1 MVGFLCGFN
10 HADFWRN
17 LDGCSPSYLRL
28 REHVTKG
35 EGMIKRLAGF
45 MLVGVLALGL
55 VGCSGNSG
63 TTSEPKDNN
72 NSAEQ
77 AQSNEPQDL
86 ILADSNYVLSNGYVE
101 YALEI
106 QNPNDDYA
114 ADFVTVTVTSKH
126 ADGSIGFSD
135 EWVVSNILPGSTS
148 YWASQAGDGD
158 TIESDNVEIS
168 LSVSDHNWNKT
179 DQTMPADL
187 YTFDNVTVAPGQFSG
202 LTAKGEIT
210 LNEDF
215 SYGTEDGES
224 PMLVCILKD
233 ANGAI
238 VAGFSG
244 YMNSDLT
251 VGTPSVFDI
260 DSMFDAV
267 EYTTAEMYA
276 NMWM

>member
-1 MVGFLCGFN
+1 MVSVLAFGLF
-10 HADFWRN
+10 
-17 LDGCSPSYLRL
+17 GCS
-28 REHVTKG
+28 
-35 EGMIKRLAGF
+35 
-45 MLVGVLALGL
+45 
-55 VGCSGNSG
+55 NSSNS
-63 TTSEPKDNN
+63 TSEPRENN
-72 NSAEQ
+72 NSTEQ
-77 AQSNEPQDL
+77 AKSNEPQDL
-86 ILADSNYVLSNGYVE
+86 VLVDSNYVLSHGYVE

-106 QNPNDDYA
+106 QNPNEDLA

-135 EWVVSNILPGSTS
+135 EWVVSDILPGSTS

-158 TIESDNVEIS
+158 TIESDTVEIS
-168 LSVSDHNWNKT
+168 LSVSERNWNKT

-215 SYGTEDGES
+215 SIGTRDGKS

-233 ANGAI
+233 ANGSI
-238 VAGFSG
+238 IAGFSG

-267 EYTTAEMYA
+267 DYATAEMYA
-276 NMWM
+276 NMWL

>member
-1 MVGFLCGFN
+1 MLKGMAMLKRACGLLI
-10 HADFWRN
+10 A
-17 LDGCSPSYLRL
+17 S
-28 REHVTKG
+28 V
-35 EGMIKRLAGF
+35 
-45 MLVGVLALGL
+45 LVMGL
-55 VGCSGNSG
+55 VGCSSA
-63 TTSEPKDNN
+63 SNN
-72 NSAEQ
+72 NSEPRENNNSIEST
-77 AQSNEPQDL
+77 QSNEPQDL
-86 ILADSNYVLSNGYVE
+86 VLSDSNYVLSHGYVE

-106 QNPNDDYA
+106 QNPNENYA

-126 ADGSIGFSD
+126 ADGTIGFSD

-158 TIESDNVEIS
+158 TIESDTVEIS

-179 DQTMPADL
+179 DQIMPAVL
-187 YTFDNVTVAPGQFSG
+187 YTFDNVTVAPAQYSG

-215 SYGTEDGES
+215 SFGTTDGES

-238 VAGFSG
+238 VTGFSG
-244 YMNSDLT
+244 YMYSDLT
-251 VGTPSVFDI
+251 VGTPAVFDI
-260 DSMFDAV
+260 DSYFDGV
-267 EYTTAEMYA
+267 EYAAAEMYA

>member
-1 MVGFLCGFN
+1 
-10 HADFWRN
+10 
-17 LDGCSPSYLRL
+17 
-28 REHVTKG
+28 
-35 EGMIKRLAGF
+35 

-187 YTFDNVTVAPGQFSG
+187 YTFDNMTVAPGQFSG

>member
-1 MVGFLCGFN
+1 MGLF
-10 HADFWRN
+10 
-17 LDGCSPSYLRL
+17 GCSS
-28 REHVTKG
+28 
-35 EGMIKRLAGF
+35 
-45 MLVGVLALGL
+45 
-55 VGCSGNSG
+55 SS
-63 TTSEPKDNN
+63 NN
-72 NSAEQ
+72 NSEPRENNNSIKST
-77 AQSNEPQDL
+77 QSNEPQDL
-86 ILADSNYVLSNGYVE
+86 VLSDSNYVLSHGYVE

-106 QNPNDDYA
+106 QNPNEDYA

-158 TIESDNVEIS
+158 TVESDTVEIT
-168 LSVSDHNWNKT
+168 LSVSERNWNKT

-187 YTFDNVTVAPGQFSG
+187 YTFDNVTVAPGQFG
-202 LTAKGEIT
+202 DLTAKGEVT

-215 SYGTEDGES
+215 SFGIDDGKS

-233 ANGAI
+233 ANGSI

-244 YMNSDLT
+244 YMNSDLA

-267 EYTTAEMYA
+267 DYATAEMYA
-276 NMWM
+276 NMW